1 MAQVALQYGN
11 LLAVADSTALNT
23 LSPAE
28 VFPNASPP
36 PGMSPPEWMN
46 ETVQDMINKGLVIE
60 SGSGSSISA
69 AENYGAI
76 QNASQFVSDVQKGIK
91 PIGMTGSEMT
101 LQSTVDLLTKA
112 GIDPADAQAIAQ
124 MGVTTSSSGQVQPLN
139 TGSQLVQQSQ
149 PLNTGSQ
156 TLATLFNDIPQAP
169 IQFVKPQPGQPDWM
183 NWLILLVL
191 AFIAIWIVVEVF
203 R

>member
-156 TLATLFNDIPQAP
+156 TLATLFNGIPQAP
-169 IQFVKPQPGQPDWM
+169 IQFVKPQSGQPDWM

>member
-1 MAQVALQYGN
+1 MSQILPSGIILPSSAPAQDQA
-11 LLAVADSTALNT
+11 AVAAYN
-23 LSPAE
+23 
-28 VFPNASPP
+28 N
-36 PGMSPPEWMN
+36 
-46 ETVQDMINKGLVIE
+46 LVTSANE
-60 SGSGSSISA
+60 SGQSGVNPSSLAQS
-69 AENYGAI
+69 
-76 QNASQFVSDVQKGIK
+76 
-91 PIGMTGSEMT
+91 
-101 LQSTVDLLTKA
+101 LQAL
-112 GIDPADAQAIAQ
+112 GIDTQDANAIAGTGQ
-124 MGVTTSSSGQVQPLN
+124 ELLSGQVQPLN

-156 TLATLFNDIPQAP
+156 TLATVFNNIPQAP